1 MDIFQIMKE
10 FVQNIVI
17 FSVLSAFCIHLL
29 PDQRYQRY
37 ARFAIGLVYVCMI
50 MDVVYTLFGGT
61 VPVISF

>member
-1 MDIFQIMKE
+1 MDIVPVMKE

-29 PDQRYQRY
+29 PDQRYQKY

-50 MDVVYTLFGGT
+50 MDVICTLFGDT
-61 VPVISF
+61 IPVIAF